1 MPALARPAKLTSHY
15 ECTSIIVGKNASADG
30 SILAAHNEDVE
41 ENDSGKLWYRD
52 RGGTNPSEDIYYP
65 FEKKTQKPIEFAY
78 WACGNSDPIAKKY
91 GGSILAAMNEYGVC
105 FIRNR
110 SETKEPPLS
119 EKTGLTRFSIRK
131 IILERA
137 KSALEAVEILSNL
150 IDKYPLGFIDNLINF
165 LIKLIE
171 FILNIAEFI
180 STILNLGETI
190 LTFINQI
197 IYIIDTIITII
208 NWILDLFNPQQFCT

>member
-52 RGGTNPSEDIYYP
+52 RRSNNESEQIDLP
-65 FEKKTQKPIEFAY
+65 FEKIAPVPVEFAY
-78 WACGNSDPIAKKY
+78 WACGNSDPVAQKY
-91 GGSILAAMNEYGVC
+91 EGSVLAGMNEYGVC
-105 FIRNR
+105 FFRNR
-110 SETKEPPLS
+110 CETKEPPLS

-150 IDKYPLGFIDNLINF
+150 IDKYYHFDMTNF
-165 LIKLIE
+165 
-171 FILNIAEFI
+171 FNN
-180 STILNLGETI
+180 STTSFFEN
-190 LTFINQI
+190 
-197 IYIIDTIITII
+197 
-208 NWILDLFNPQQFCT
+208 